1 MCVKNV
7 KGVDKMKSFT
17 YFMPVKMFYGKDC
30 VINNSSVFKTMGASA
45 IIVTGKS
52 SAKNGSLDDVK
63 KALEKENISYCIYN
77 DIKENPTGENVLEA
91 VDVALKNN
99 ADFVIGI
106 GGGSPMDS
114 AKAVAFLVKNKGKG
128 IDFLFEAGETDH
140 LPIAEI
146 PTTAGTG
153 SETTQYSIL
162 TLPEKQTK
170 SSIAKRTFSTYS
182 FLDAKYFESLPV
194 GITRNTAVD
203 ALTHLIEAYLCTANT
218 FFSDIYSEKGM
229 EIFEKC
235 KAALIKGEF
244 TEKDRENLLL
254 ASTIAGIAISQS
266 PTSLPHAMGYSLT
279 FFKGLA
285 HGPANAQFIKA
296 YMDTVPEKDRV
307 EKILSILGFKDT
319 DELDEFFRIIVPRV
333 SCSDDEVELYTDQM
347 MSNPAKLKTISCEL
361 TREDVYNIIRIS
373 TK

>member
-1 MCVKNV
+1 VKNFV
-7 KGVDKMKSFT
+7 
-17 YFMPVKMFYGKDC
+17 YYMPVKVFFGENCVVKNSAVFSDMGK
-30 VINNSSVFKTMGASA
+30 TA

-52 SAKNGSLDDVK
+52 SAKNGALNDVK
-63 KALEKENISYCIYN
+63 KALEKEGINYCIYD

-91 VDVALKNN
+91 VKVAKDNN

-114 AKAVAFLVKNKGKG
+114 AKAVAFLVSNEGKN
-128 IDFLFEAGETDH
+128 IDFLFEKGEASH

-170 SSIAKRTFSTYS
+170 SSIAKRTFATYS
-182 FLDAKYFESLPV
+182 FLDARYFESLPV
-194 GITRNTAVD
+194 KITRNTAVD
-203 ALTHLIEAYLCTANT
+203 ALTHLIEGYLCTSNN
-218 FFSDIYSEKGM
+218 FMGDIYCEKGM
-229 EIFEKC
+229 EMFEKC
-235 KAALIKGEF
+235 KEALIKGEF
-244 TEKDRENLLL
+244 EKEDRENLLL
-254 ASTIAGIAISQS
+254 MSTLAGIAISQS

-296 YMDTVPEKDRV
+296 YMDIVPEQDRV
-307 EKILSILGFKDT
+307 EKILSILKFEST
-319 DELDEFFRIIVPRV
+319 DEIDNFFRKILDRV
-333 SCSDDEVELYTDQM
+333 TATDEEVEIYTNQIM
-347 MSNPAKLKTISCEL
+347 NNPTKLKTVSREL
-361 TREDVYNIIRIS
+361 LRDEIYKIIRES